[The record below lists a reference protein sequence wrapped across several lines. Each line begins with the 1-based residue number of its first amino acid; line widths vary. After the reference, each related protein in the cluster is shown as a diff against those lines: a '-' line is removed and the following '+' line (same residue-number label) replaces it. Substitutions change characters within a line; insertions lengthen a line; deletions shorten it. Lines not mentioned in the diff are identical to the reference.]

1 MAEVG
6 AVAALSLHLE
16 EPSTEKR
23 VFSTSYFVY
32 FEYSF
37 SIFSAANTGIR
48 THVLLSVR
56 PFEGSS
62 ISKELCSYCSF
73 FQGLISYSP
82 PSHQQ
87 CLNFA
92 SI

>member
-37 SIFSAANTGIR
+37 SIFFS
-48 THVLLSVR
+48 
-56 PFEGSS
+56 
-62 ISKELCSYCSF
+62 CQYWD
-73 FQGLISYSP
+73 
-82 PSHQQ
+82 
-87 CLNFA
+87 
-92 SI
+92 